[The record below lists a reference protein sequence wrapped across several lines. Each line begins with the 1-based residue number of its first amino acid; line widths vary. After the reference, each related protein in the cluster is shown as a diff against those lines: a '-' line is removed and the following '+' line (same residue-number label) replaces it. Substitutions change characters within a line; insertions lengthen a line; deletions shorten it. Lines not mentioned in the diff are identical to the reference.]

1 MGSGRVLVDEED
13 RRVVWRLHPGHLWL
27 RGALFVVLGLGVPA
41 LVLPDDPPTGAT
53 GAALLVTAATA
64 AWFVSGLRIGWEL
77 DEHGI
82 ETDLGRR
89 RTTRLAWSDVRSLE
103 VGSGGELVATTRD
116 RGHVTVAE
124 APPAQL
130 DRAVVAAL
138 ELGLVPPH
146 VHVEG
151 LPDERDVGRTAP

>member
-1 MGSGRVLVDEED
+1 MGSGRVQVDEED
-13 RRVVWRLHPGHLWL
+13 RRVVWRLRPGRLWL
-27 RGALFVVLGLGVPA
+27 RGALFVLLGLGLPA
-41 LVLPDDPPTGAT
+41 LVIPGDPPAGAT
-53 GAALLVTAATA
+53 GATLLGTAATA

-89 RTTRLAWSDVRSLE
+89 RTTRLAWTDVRSLE

-130 DRAVVAAL
+130 DRAVAAAL
-138 ELGLVPPH
+138 ELDLVPPH
-146 VHVEG
+146 VHVAG
-151 LPDERDVGRTAP
+151 LRDDRDVGRAAP